1 MKNNESP
8 MKQNGMPRDEEPK
21 RDRKNK
27 LGEIFAATI
36 GILYIGAAI
45 FAPFLFGYL
54 LFIGI
59 TSRSY
64 AILQLFP
71 MFLLFFLSLAQL
83 FFVVVLIIVPICRWM
98 REERRSSQDI
108 NEPTKRD

>member
-8 MKQNGMPRDEEPK
+8 TKQNGMPRDEELK
-21 RDRKNK
+21 RDWKNK

-36 GILYIGAAI
+36 GILYIGVVI

-54 LFIGI
+54 LYMCIA
-59 TSRSY
+59 SRSY
-64 AILQLFP
+64 TILQLFP

-83 FFVVVLIIVPICRWM
+83 FYVVVLIIVPICRWM

-108 NEPTKRD
+108 NESTERD